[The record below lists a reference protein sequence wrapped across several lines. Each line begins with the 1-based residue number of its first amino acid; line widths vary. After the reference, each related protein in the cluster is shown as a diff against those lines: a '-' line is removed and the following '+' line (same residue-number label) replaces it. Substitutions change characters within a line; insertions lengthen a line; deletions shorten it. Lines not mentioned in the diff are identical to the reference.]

1 MKVLLLLLSL
11 IFAGNN
17 PTASMELKPFIV
29 SGPSMEPVLQSGDRV
44 WIDMDYYSTHPVE
57 RGDLILLELEGG
69 KFYVKRVVGLPG
81 DTVAMAHN
89 RLYVNGQEQDEP
101 FIEEAIEKAWQQ
113 GEIYNR
119 DFAEKI
125 VGTGGYFVLG
135 DNRMNS
141 YDSRA
146 YGPLPQESLR
156 GKVMRVA
163 HQEQVR

>member
-29 SGPSMEPVLQSGDRV
+29 SGPSMEPVLHSGDRV

-57 RGDLILLELEGG
+57 RGDLALLELEGG
-69 KFYVKRVVGLPG
+69 RFYVKRVVGLPG

-89 RLYVNGQEQDEP
+89 RLYVNGQEKDEP
-101 FIEEAIEKAWQQ
+101 YIGEAVEKAREQD
-113 GEIYNR
+113 EIYNR
-119 DFAEKI
+119 DFAEKN
-125 VGTGGYFVLG
+125 VDNGAYFVLG
-135 DNRMNS
+135 DNRLNS

-146 YGPLPQESLR
+146 YGSLPKESLR
-156 GKVMRVA
+156 GKVMRVR
-163 HQEQVR
+163 HQE